1 MVLLAKYRILQ
12 SSAGHHR
19 IAHVCGVAFAQQANR
34 DCTFRFGGRTVL
46 DCLSWDS
53 HQSLAND
60 RSLPL
65 QPLGSSLGAEYA
77 GFSGHRDAF
86 SSPGYFDVHGLVIL
100 GFSRQSSC
108 GHRISLGTRIILGHL
123 FSEMPTGLSALRH
136 RVCRSPISHRKMR
149 YPFSTPYSLISTAN
163 RMASIHA

>member
-1 MVLLAKYRILQ
+1 MVLLAKYSILQ

-19 IAHVCGVAFAQQANR
+19 IAHVYGVAFAQQANR
-34 DCTFRFGGRTVL
+34 DCTFHFGGRTVL
-46 DCLSWDS
+46 EWLSWDS

-77 GFSGHRDAF
+77 GFSGRRDAF
-86 SSPGYFDVHGLVIL
+86 SSPGNFDVHGLVIL

-108 GHRISLGTRIILGHL
+108 EHRISLGTRIILGIYL
-123 FSEMPTGLSALRH
+123 ARCRQACRLSGIEFAAPR
-136 RVCRSPISHRKMR
+136 
-149 YPFSTPYSLISTAN
+149 
-163 RMASIHA
+163 

>member
-19 IAHVCGVAFAQQANR
+19 TAHVCGVAFAQQANR
-34 DCTFRFGGRTVL
+34 DCTFRFGCRTVF
-46 DCLSWDS
+46 DGLSWDS
-53 HQSLAND
+53 HQSLAHD

-77 GFSGHRDAF
+77 GFSGRRDAF
-86 SSPGYFDVHGLVIL
+86 SSPGNFDVHGLVIL

-123 FSEMPTGLSALRH
+123 FSEMPTGLSAFRH
-136 RVCRSPISHRKMR
+136 RVCRSPINHRKMR
-149 YPFSTPYSLISTAN
+149 YRFSTPYSLISSAN
-163 RMASIHA
+163 RTASIHA